1 MSKHTKGLI
10 YAGCE
15 DDPKSG
21 DIYADDG
28 SLIAECFVNG
38 KPKTRE
44 ANARRLAACWNACNG
59 ISTKTLESCYG
70 ERGGIMKP
78 LIPIQE
84 QAPQRRSPAKSDRAK
99 ASCLKCAHCQCR
111 PDHSLL
117 VYESDPYLAAV
128 VHTCDVNLTLD
139 RARNLRRALL
149 CQNQKVPGL
158 VTKAGHLIKK
168 VVGLIFRQGNHRP
181 SHRAPR

>member
-70 ERGGIMKP
+70 ERGGIDAA
-78 LIPIQE
+78 LDEASLNDHLSAIN
-84 QAPQRRSPAKSDRAK
+84 QRD
-99 ASCLKCAHCQCR
+99 
-111 PDHSLL
+111 DLL
-117 VYESDPYLAAV
+117 VALQVLTRDCKMVDSGIELEPAIRQALTAIAKVTGVES
-128 VHTCDVNLTLD
+128 
-139 RARNLRRALL
+139 
-149 CQNQKVPGL
+149 
-158 VTKAGHLIKK
+158 
-168 VVGLIFRQGNHRP
+168 
-181 SHRAPR
+181 